1 MGNRTRNS
9 IRNIFF
15 ATVDRLVT
23 LLVPFVIRT
32 IMIKTLGPEY
42 LGLSNLFASI
52 LTVLSLA
59 ELGVG
64 SAMVYAMYRPVA
76 EDDKTA
82 ISALLKLYRT
92 IYRFIGGFILTVGL
106 ALMPFLRSLING
118 DIPAELNLYIV
129 YLLSLAQ
136 TVFSYFFGAYKS
148 SLLTAMQREDI
159 NSSAS
164 TISHTVVYVC
174 AIVGLL
180 TTRNYYLYAALFPI
194 GTVMENLIRS
204 YVVDKHYGEYLCF
217 GRVSRK
223 TQITISRKVLALI
236 GHKVGWV
243 VSGSIDTLCISAS
256 LGLSMIA
263 VYGNYNYIANSLF
276 MLLVPL
282 NGGIRASVGNS
293 LVLEDT
299 QKNYRDFIT
308 FNFLYMLLTS
318 VCCACLVA
326 LYQHFIRMWV
336 GAEYLMGFDM
346 VILFT
351 AYFYVRNSRQTV
363 VTYKDAAGV
372 WEEDALNPYA
382 EGLVNLVLSI
392 VLVRVMGIQGVIL
405 ATIISVLF
413 VALPWQSILVLK
425 KVFHVKCDAYI
436 ARYAY
441 YTLAT
446 VAACF
451 AGYRVCGLFPDTG
464 IAAFLIKGVV
474 CAAVAAGVLIVAY
487 LPLPEFKS
495 AVALGFKV
503 IRKHEK

>member
-1 MGNRTRNS
+1 
-9 IRNIFF
+9 
-15 ATVDRLVT
+15 
-23 LLVPFVIRT
+23 
-32 IMIKTLGPEY
+32 
-42 LGLSNLFASI
+42 
-52 LTVLSLA
+52 
-59 ELGVG
+59 
-64 SAMVYAMYRPVA
+64 
-76 EDDKTA
+76 
-82 ISALLKLYRT
+82 
-92 IYRFIGGFILTVGL
+92 
-106 ALMPFLRSLING
+106 
-118 DIPAELNLYIV
+118 
-129 YLLSLAQ
+129 
-136 TVFSYFFGAYKS
+136 
-148 SLLTAMQREDI
+148 
-159 NSSAS
+159 
-164 TISHTVVYVC
+164 
-174 AIVGLL
+174 
-180 TTRNYYLYAALFPI
+180 
-194 GTVMENLIRS
+194 
-204 YVVDKHYGEYLCF
+204 
-217 GRVSRK
+217 
-223 TQITISRKVLALI
+223 
-236 GHKVGWV
+236 
-243 VSGSIDTLCISAS
+243 
-256 LGLSMIA
+256 
-263 VYGNYNYIANSLF
+263 
-276 MLLVPL
+276 
-282 NGGIRASVGNS
+282 
-293 LVLEDT
+293 
-299 QKNYRDFIT
+299 
-308 FNFLYMLLTS
+308 
-318 VCCACLVA
+318 
-326 LYQHFIRMWV
+326 
-336 GAEYLMGFDM
+336 MGFDM

-425 KVFHVKCDAYI
+425 KVFHVKCGAYI

>member
-1 MGNRTRNS
+1 MGNRTYHS

-15 ATVDRLVT
+15 GTVDRLVT
-23 LLVPFVIRT
+23 MLVPFVIRT
-32 IMIKTLGPEY
+32 IMIKTLGPDY

-52 LTVLSLA
+52 LTVLGLA

-76 EDDKTA
+76 EGDKTA

-92 IYRFIGGFILTVGL
+92 IYRLIGSFILTVGL

-118 DIPAELNLYIV
+118 DVPAGLNLYIV

-136 TVFSYFFGAYKS
+136 TVFSYFFGAYKA

-164 TISHTVVYVC
+164 TISHTIVYIA

-180 TTRNYYLYAALFPI
+180 TTRNYYLYAVLFPI

-204 YVVDKHYGEYLCF
+204 YIVDKHYGQYLCC

-223 TQITISRKVLALI
+223 TRIDIFRKVLALI

-243 VSGSIDTLCISAS
+243 VSSSIDTLCISAS

-263 VYGNYNYIANSLF
+263 VYGNYNYITNSLF
-276 MLLVPL
+276 LVMIQL
-282 NGGIRASVGNS
+282 CGGIRASVGNS

-299 QKNYRDFIT
+299 RKNYRDFTT
-308 FNFLYMLLTS
+308 FNFMYMLVTS
-318 VCCACLVA
+318 VCCVCLVA

-336 GAEYLMGFDM
+336 GQDFLLGFDM

-351 AYFYVRNSRQTV
+351 VHFYVRNSRQAV
-363 VTYKDAAGV
+363 VTYKDAAGL

-382 EGLVNLVLSI
+382 EGLVNLVLS
-392 VLVRVMGIQGVIL
+392 VALVRVMGVQGVIL

-413 VALPWQSILVLK
+413 VALPWQSVLVMK
-425 KVFHVKCDAYI
+425 KVFHVGCGAFV
-436 ARYAY
+436 ARYLY
-441 YTLAT
+441 YALAT
-446 VAACF
+446 AAACF
-451 AGYRVCGLFPDTG
+451 VGYWVCGFLPDTG
-464 IAAFLIKGVV
+464 IVWFLVKGVL
-474 CAAVAAGVLIVAY
+474 CAVVALAVLTAVY

-495 AVALGFKV
+495 AVALGLKV